1 MAKVHFTVTCT
12 ATYDS
17 ELAIPKDIANDK
29 NAVLKYIHENLEN
42 ACIDDLRWL
51 NDLEP
56 DEAVTLDDIEYID
69 METNMFRVYYRSQ
82 IHQQWKPCL
91 SEPFIALNDALK
103 YKEKCESWKL
113 CNIEGNLIEYKVV
126 EMQ

>member
-42 ACIDDLRWL
+42 ACIADLQWS

-56 DEAVTLDDIEYID
+56 DEAVTLDDIRYI
-69 METNMFRVYYRSQ
+69 E
-82 IHQQWKPCL
+82 
-91 SEPFIALNDALK
+91 E
-103 YKEKCESWKL
+103 
-113 CNIEGNLIEYKVV
+113 
-126 EMQ
+126 